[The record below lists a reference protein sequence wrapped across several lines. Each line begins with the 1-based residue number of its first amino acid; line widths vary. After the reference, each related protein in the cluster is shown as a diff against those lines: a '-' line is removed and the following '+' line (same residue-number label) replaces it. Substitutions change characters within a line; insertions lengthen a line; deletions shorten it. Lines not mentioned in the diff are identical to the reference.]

1 MVLILIQQRPR
12 TAILR
17 HMTAPEARR
26 SASPQARMF
35 YRWHK
40 ACFYCHQRHNLRG
53 LLGDAQRLLRPGR
66 FPILMNRY
74 LFCCIFSLAS
84 GVLCIL
90 LAVRSPRMSL
100 WDVGGYLFGSIGL
113 GCLIP
118 LLRHR

>member
-1 MVLILIQQRPR
+1 M
-12 TAILR
+12 
-17 HMTAPEARR
+17 HGEALLYKLAWSIAGTRL
-26 SASPQARMF
+26 AFCQN
-35 YRWHK
+35 
-40 ACFYCHQRHNLRG
+40 HNLRG
-53 LLGDAQRLLRPGR
+53 LLGDAQRLLRQGR
-66 FPILMNRY
+66 FPIRMNRY

-118 LLRHR
+118 LLRPR